1 MDFLCQNRAQLLFTC
16 THGDL
21 DDEQHSKQ
29 FLPATTRGEI
39 LWIGLAR
46 DDRAVLGTSYRRHGK
61 HQQMN

>member
-1 MDFLCQNRAQLLFTC
+1 MDFLCQSRVQSLFIC
-16 THGDL
+16 AHL

-39 LWIGLAR
+39 CKLGLAR
-46 DDRAVLGTSYRRHGK
+46 DDRVVLGTSYRRHGK